1 MWGSPSTA
9 LGVPPLG
16 PDLRHS
22 SALSFLSPSVTYVLD
37 LTVTVHLFI
46 PTSLSG
52 TCLGQ
57 AAGSVLERQMVRG
70 QVLHA
75 SGHTQ

>member
-1 MWGSPSTA
+1 MWGFPSTA
-9 LGVPPLG
+9 LSVPPLG
-16 PDLRHS
+16 PDLKHS

-52 TCLGQ
+52 TYLGQ
-57 AAGSVLERQMVRG
+57 AADSVLERQMVRG